1 MKDPIQEIVKFVSE
15 NIEKHTQKEVLVA
28 LDKYFDQTEWSL
40 EKEEFEKMNRDEKRD
55 LAKTILN
62 NLESEEVTLE
72 EAQEEDEQ
80 AFNELQQ
87 HIEMLQEQLTVARDK
102 MRELKGDPKPTSKIE
117 LARDYMELNP
127 GLVRKDYI
135 AAFIEIGF
143 GKAYAATAYQK
154 LK

>member
-1 MKDPIQEIVKFVSE
+1 
-15 NIEKHTQKEVLVA
+15 
-28 LDKYFDQTEWSL
+28 
-40 EKEEFEKMNRDEKRD
+40 MNRDERREF
-55 LAKTILN
+55 AKKILN

-72 EAQEEDEQ
+72 EAREEDEQ

-87 HIEMLQEQLTVARDK
+87 HIETLQEQLTVARDK
-102 MRELKGDPKPTSKIE
+102 MRKLKGDPKPTSKIE

>member
-1 MKDPIQEIVKFVSE
+1 V
-15 NIEKHTQKEVLVA
+15 T
-28 LDKYFDQTEWSL
+28 WSPKIYH
-40 EKEEFEKMNRDEKRD
+40 EARGGAPN

-72 EAQEEDEQ
+72 EDEQ
-80 AFNELQQ
+80 AFNALQQ
-87 HIEMLQEQLTVARDK
+87 HIEMLQEQLTVAWDK

>member
-1 MKDPIQEIVKFVSE
+1 MKGPLQEIVKFVSE

-72 EAQEEDEQ
+72 EAQEEDERE
-80 AFNELQQ
+80 FNALQQ

-102 MRELKGDPKPTSKIE
+102 MRELKGDKPT
-117 LARDYMELNP
+117 
-127 GLVRKDYI
+127 
-135 AAFIEIGF
+135 
-143 GKAYAATAYQK
+143 
-154 LK
+154 

>member
-1 MKDPIQEIVKFVSE
+1 MF
-15 NIEKHTQKEVLVA
+15 
-28 LDKYFDQTEWSL
+28 SL
-40 EKEEFEKMNRDEKRD
+40 EKEEFEKMNRDEKREF
-55 LAKTILN
+55 AKKILEEIN
-62 NLESEEVTLE
+62 AETEEVTLK
-72 EAQEEDEQ
+72 EAQEEEEQ

-117 LARDYMELNP
+117 LACDYMEMNP

-154 LK
+154 LKLIVLTQ